1 MPDKVLFVTASVII
15 AISIV
20 MVYSLSAYIV
30 LLFDYNE
37 FHFVVRQFIF
47 GVISIL
53 IMWSLAQLDPDVWL
67 GRLGLTLFIGGF
79 LLMAAMPFMPPFL
92 VSEVG
97 GAKRWIKVFGF
108 SLAPVEFF
116 KIGFVYFLAWSFS
129 RKLGH
134 HANMGIKKEYI
145 RFIPYAL
152 LFVVIIILIA
162 LFQKDLGQVAVL
174 GLSLLFMLMLA
185 GSSFKFFISLISLS
199 LIAMT
204 VLIVTQEHR
213 IARVKSWWASTQDFI
228 LAFFPE
234 SIGSRLRVEAFQ
246 EPYQIGHSLNSIHNG
261 GLIGTGL
268 SNGTFKL
275 GFLSEVHT
283 DFILSGIA
291 EEFGFMGI
299 LVISALF
306 LFMLQRIF
314 RVANRSRNQIY
325 SLFSVG
331 VGLLIALAFLI
342 NAFGISGLTPIKG
355 IAVPL
360 LSYGGSSMLAMAVG
374 VGMVIMASKKMK
386 YR

>member
-246 EPYQIGHSLNSIHNG
+246 EPYQIGHSS
-261 GLIGTGL
+261 
-268 SNGTFKL
+268 F
-275 GFLSEVHT
+275 FQ
-283 DFILSGIA
+283 A
-291 EEFGFMGI
+291 
-299 LVISALF
+299 
-306 LFMLQRIF
+306 
-314 RVANRSRNQIY
+314 
-325 SLFSVG
+325 
-331 VGLLIALAFLI
+331 
-342 NAFGISGLTPIKG
+342 
-355 IAVPL
+355 
-360 LSYGGSSMLAMAVG
+360 
-374 VGMVIMASKKMK
+374 
-386 YR
+386 

>member
-1 MPDKVLFVTASVII
+1 M
-15 AISIV
+15 
-20 MVYSLSAYIV
+20 
-30 LLFDYNE
+30 
-37 FHFVVRQFIF
+37 
-47 GVISIL
+47 
-53 IMWSLAQLDPDVWL
+53 
-67 GRLGLTLFIGGF
+67 
-79 LLMAAMPFMPPFL
+79 
-92 VSEVG
+92 
-97 GAKRWIKVFGF
+97 
-108 SLAPVEFF
+108 
-116 KIGFVYFLAWSFS
+116 
-129 RKLGH
+129 
-134 HANMGIKKEYI
+134 
-145 RFIPYAL
+145 
-152 LFVVIIILIA
+152 
-162 LFQKDLGQVAVL
+162 
-174 GLSLLFMLMLA
+174 
-185 GSSFKFFISLISLS
+185 
-199 LIAMT
+199 
-204 VLIVTQEHR
+204 
-213 IARVKSWWASTQDFI
+213 
-228 LAFFPE
+228 AFFPE

-299 LVISALF
+299 LVISSLF
-306 LFMLQRIF
+306 IFMLQRIF
-314 RVANRSRNQIY
+314 RVANRSRNRIF

-374 VGMVIMASKKMK
+374 VGMVIMVSKKMK